1 MKKIENIFKL
11 PLLFFKEI
19 VLRILF
25 CVFKIGPIKKDKIIF
40 INYDGRGYGDNG
52 KYIYKQLINEES
64 IDCYWVVND
73 IGVELPKK
81 IKKIK
86 NKTILFYYHIFSAK
100 VIINNARFPRYII
113 KRKAQYYIQTWH
125 GDLQIKKI
133 EWDAK
138 SVLGYGY
145 RRAMK
150 TDTAM
155 TDLMLSNSDH
165 FTKICRKAFRYSG
178 EVMEVGS
185 PRDDILLDRPKDVVF
200 QVRSY
205 FSIKENENIL
215 LYAPTFR
222 ENYKH
227 NPYDIDFDRLKTKLL
242 QVTGKK
248 WKILIR
254 LHPNIKNPERLIKK
268 NKNIIDANKYA
279 DIQELIVSCNLL
291 ITDYS
296 SVMFDAMIAEKPVI
310 IYAKDAD
317 DYINTR
323 GCYFSLSELP
333 FLTVK
338 NNSDLNTNLN
348 SDFLKKYQH
357 GYNGF
362 KKKIGLKETG
372 ISGKL
377 VADKIMNI
385 VGEDK

>member
-1 MKKIENIFKL
+1 MKEYLYKKSISMIKEAILRFILCIFK
-11 PLLFFKEI
+11 I
-19 VLRILF
+19 I
-25 CVFKIGPIKKDKIIF
+25 PIYKNKIIF
-40 INYDGRGYGDNG
+40 VSYNGRGYGDNA
-52 KYIYKQLINEES
+52 KYIHEQLTKKNVK
-64 IDCYWVVND
+64 CYWVLND
-73 IGVELPKK
+73 LSDKMPDDIVKV
-81 IKKIK
+81 K
-86 NKTILFYYHIFSAK
+86 NKSILYFYHLFTSKI
-100 VIINNARFPRYII
+100 IINNSRFPRYIRI
-113 KRKAQYYIQTWH
+113 RKRQYYIQTWH
-125 GDLQIKKI
+125 GDLQLKKI
-133 EWDAK
+133 EWDAED
-138 SVLGYGY
+138 VLDYGY

-178 EVMEVGS
+178 EIMEVGS
-185 PRDDILLDRPKDVVF
+185 PRNDILLDRPKDIVF

-242 QVTGKK
+242 QLTGKK
-248 WKILIR
+248 WRILIR
-254 LHPNIKNPERLIKK
+254 LHPNIKNPEQLIKK
-268 NKNIIDANKYA
+268 NKNIIDANGYA
-279 DIQELIVSCNLL
+279 DIQELIVSCSLL

-348 SDFLKKYQH
+348 SDFFKKYQH
-357 GYNGF
+357 GYNEF

-372 ISGKL
+372 VAGKL
-377 VADKIMNI
+377 VTDKIMDVI
-385 VGEDK
+385 GEDK

>member
-1 MKKIENIFKL
+1 MKEYLYKKSISMIKEAILRLILCIFK
-11 PLLFFKEI
+11 I
-19 VLRILF
+19 I
-25 CVFKIGPIKKDKIIF
+25 PIYKNKIIF
-40 INYDGRGYGDNG
+40 ISYNGRGYGDNA
-52 KYIYKQLINEES
+52 KYIHEQLTKKNVK
-64 IDCYWVVND
+64 CYWVLND
-73 IGVELPKK
+73 LSDKMPDDIVKV
-81 IKKIK
+81 K
-86 NKTILFYYHIFSAK
+86 NKSISYFYHLFTSKI
-100 VIINNARFPRYII
+100 IINNSRFPRYIRI
-113 KRKAQYYIQTWH
+113 RKRQYYIQAWH

-138 SVLGYGY
+138 SVLDYGY

-178 EVMEVGS
+178 EIMEVGS
-185 PRDDILLDRPKDVVF
+185 PRNDILLDRPNDIVF
-200 QVRSY
+200 RVRSY
-205 FSIKENENIL
+205 FSIKENEHIL

-227 NPYDIDFDRLKTKLL
+227 NPYDIDFDRLKIKLL
-242 QVTGKK
+242 QLTGKK
-248 WKILIR
+248 WRILIR
-254 LHPNIKNPERLIKK
+254 LHPNIKNPEQLIKK
-268 NKNIIDANKYA
+268 NKNIIDANGYA
-279 DIQELIVSCNLL
+279 DIQELIVSCSLL

-323 GCYFSLSELP
+323 GCYFNLSELP

-338 NNSDLNTNLN
+338 NNIDLNTNLN

-357 GYNGF
+357 GYNEF

-372 ISGKL
+372 IAGKL
-377 VADKIMNI
+377 VADKIMDVI
-385 VGEDK
+385 GEDK

>member
-1 MKKIENIFKL
+1 MRLILCILKII
-11 PLLFFKEI
+11 
-19 VLRILF
+19 
-25 CVFKIGPIKKDKIIF
+25 PIHKDKILF
-40 INYDGRGYGDNG
+40 INYSGKGYGGNS
-52 KYIYKQLINEES
+52 KYIHKQLVKKNVK
-64 IDCYWVVND
+64 CYWALNNLSDKMPDD
-73 IGVELPKK
+73 IVKV
-81 IKKIK
+81 K
-86 NKTILFYYHIFSAK
+86 NKSALYFYHLFTSKI
-100 VIINNARFPRYII
+100 IINNSRFPGYIRTR
-113 KRKAQYYIQTWH
+113 KRQYYIQTWH
-125 GDLQIKKI
+125 GDLQLKKI
-133 EWDAK
+133 EWDAED
-138 SVLGYGY
+138 VLDYGY

-150 TDTAM
+150 TDTVM

-185 PRDDILLDRPKDVVF
+185 PRNDILLDRPKDVVF

-242 QVTGKK
+242 QVTGKE
-248 WKILIR
+248 WRILIK
-254 LHPNIKNPERLIKK
+254 LHPKIKDPRQLIKE
-268 NKNIIDANKYA
+268 NKNTIDA
-279 DIQELIVSCNLL
+279 
-291 ITDYS
+291 TDYS

-338 NNSDLNTNLN
+338 NNSDLDMNLN
-348 SDFLKKYQH
+348 SDFLKEYQH
-357 GYNGF
+357 GYNEF

-372 ISGKL
+372 IAGKL
-377 VADKIMNI
+377 VADKIMDI
-385 VGEDK
+385 IGEDK

>member
-1 MKKIENIFKL
+1 MKEYLYKKSISMIKEAILRSILCIFK
-11 PLLFFKEI
+11 I
-19 VLRILF
+19 I
-25 CVFKIGPIKKDKIIF
+25 PIHKDKILF
-40 INYDGRGYGDNG
+40 VNYNGRGYGDNA
-52 KYIYKQLINEES
+52 KYIHEQLIKKNVK
-64 IDCYWVVND
+64 CYWVLNNLSDKMPDD
-73 IGVELPKK
+73 IVKV
-81 IKKIK
+81 K
-86 NKTILFYYHIFSAK
+86 NKSILYFYHLFTSKI
-100 VIINNARFPRYII
+100 IINNSRFPRYIRI
-113 KRKAQYYIQTWH
+113 RKRQYYIQTWH
-125 GDLQIKKI
+125 GDLQTKKI

-138 SVLGYGY
+138 SVLDYGY

-185 PRDDILLDRPKDVVF
+185 PRNDILLDRPKDVVF

-254 LHPNIKNPERLIKK
+254 LHPNIKNPEQLIKK
-268 NKNIIDANKYA
+268 NKNIIDANEYV

-338 NNSDLNTNLN
+338 NNSDLDMNLN
-348 SDFLKKYQH
+348 SDFLKEYQH
-357 GYNGF
+357 GYNEF

-372 ISGKL
+372 IAGKL
-377 VADKIMNI
+377 VADKIMDI
-385 VGEDK
+385 IGEDK